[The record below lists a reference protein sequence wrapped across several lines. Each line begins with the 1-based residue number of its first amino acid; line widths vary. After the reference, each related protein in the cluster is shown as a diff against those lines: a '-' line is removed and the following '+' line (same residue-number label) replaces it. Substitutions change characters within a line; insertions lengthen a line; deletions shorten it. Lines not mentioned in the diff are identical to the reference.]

1 MSRRRHGLFIESR
14 LFSRLVGNYL
24 SDEEYAAL
32 QQRLLEDPTAGPV
45 IRDSGGVRKIRW
57 SSRGK
62 GKRGGVRVI
71 YYVRDEI
78 AFWMLTIYRKGE
90 VNSIS
95 RPVLRQVKEAM
106 ENDEA

>member
-1 MSRRRHGLFIESR
+1 M
-14 LFSRLVGNYL
+14 
-24 SDEEYAAL
+24 
-32 QQRLLEDPTAGPV
+32 
-45 IRDSGGVRKIRW
+45 
-57 SSRGK
+57 
-62 GKRGGVRVI
+62 I

-95 RPVLRQVKEAM
+95 GPVLRQVKEAM